1 MRLFELFAGIGANS
15 KALKNLGIPHEL
27 IGYSEIDKYA
37 SKAFSVIHGVS
48 EELNFGDITKID
60 TDKLPDFDLMTFGFP
75 CQSFSV
81 AGKQLGFSDARGTLF
96 FEAYR
101 ILSAKLPKYFIF
113 ENVKGLLSHGD
124 GKTLE
129 VIMEHLGALPYEITM
144 DLLNAKDYGIPQNR
158 ERLFCFGR
166 RIDDV
171 G

>member
-15 KALKNLGIPHEL
+15 KALKNLEIPHEL

-37 SKAFSVIHGVS
+37 SKAFSTIHNVPEG
-48 EELNFGDITKID
+48 LNFGDITKID